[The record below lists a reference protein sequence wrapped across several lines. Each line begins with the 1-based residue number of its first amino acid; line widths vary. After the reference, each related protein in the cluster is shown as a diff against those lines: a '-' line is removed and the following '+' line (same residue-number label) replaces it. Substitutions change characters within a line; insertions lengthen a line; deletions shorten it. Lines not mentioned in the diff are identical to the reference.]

1 MSKLN
6 PLYNHWDIKYFW
18 KEHVKRMNQTSKPFV
33 TYTQFYLRL
42 KKWMNLKDAIYT
54 PSNINMARNRINMK
68 PTTKYEQ
75 LKTNLTALRI
85 GFISLFK

>member
-1 MSKLN
+1 
-6 PLYNHWDIKYFW
+6 
-18 KEHVKRMNQTSKPFV
+18 
-33 TYTQFYLRL
+33 
-42 KKWMNLKDAIYT
+42 MNLKDAIYT

-85 GFISLFK
+85 GFISLFKQMRSIRELLTIYKPLCRKRLQHLIDLKTKTIKCQSKSEITKN